1 MIMDTLTTTA
11 PVEDVAKPDSFKDL
25 GFETLDKEEAKQ
37 AEIKKQLEIQS
48 KHRKKFYKSS
58 WSIFLFLILSWFGIY
73 SWLNMRLVNNL
84 VLTDWE
90 KNQIK
95 LSPVMSLYEKLP
107 NNNPQTTIQ
116 PITNTGG
123 LSTDRQNFDQIV
135 GSNRFLYEKKIES
148 DKKIINLLDSAKNVD
163 KDIDIQSQE
172 YISNWYYPKQ
182 LSDNVR
188 EGEIQKPII
197 TIESIKLSTAL
208 QFYGLL
214 NDFKEEYAAR
224 LWLSKQVSDAYLNY
238 YKSIA
243 DTDILKY
250 VQMCY
255 MNPYIWDN
263 DGTCKNEQDFISYF
277 ITRHKENMSRIKI
290 YSNGQEFSLID
301 LKDESSLSNISKNF
315 VVLMDLLIQKLDKEK
330 LPALVI
336 TFNNFNPQTSTIKF
350 SIEINSFDSTYEQLR
365 GNVANITSPHEFMV
379 TNLINLIR
387 QSRLIKSENI
397 KIQNQT
403 IQTTNVKEW
412 NLIYKKYTSKYD
424 FELPVQKN
432 VEREVSDFDFN

>member
-1 MIMDTLTTTA
+1 MEPNSISQTTTTT
-11 PVEDVAKPDSFKDL
+11 ETKSDSFKDL
-25 GFETLDKEEAKQ
+25 GFETLDKQELEQ
-37 AEIKKQLEIQS
+37 AEMKKKAELQALY
-48 KHRKKFYKSS
+48 RKKFYKNSS
-58 WSIFLFLILSWFGIY
+58 LIFLFLIITGFWIY
-73 SWLNMRLVNNL
+73 AWLNMRLVNNL
-84 VLTDWE
+84 VLNE
-90 KNQIK
+90 KEKTQVK
-95 LSPVMSLYEKLP
+95 ASPVMSIYEKIP
-107 NNNPQTTIQ
+107 SEKV
-116 PITNTGG
+116 TNIKEVISNTWT
-123 LSTDRQNFDQIV
+123 LSKDKENFAQIV
-135 GSNRFLYEKKIES
+135 DSNQFLYEKKEQL
-148 DKKIINLLDSAKNVD
+148 DWKLQNLLDWAK
-163 KDIDIQSQE
+163 KIDWEIDLQSQE

-188 EGEIQKPII
+188 DWEIQKPII

-214 NDFKEEYAAR
+214 NDFKDEYASR
-224 LWLSKQVSDAYLNY
+224 LGLSKQVSDAYLNY
-238 YKSIA
+238 YKSIS

-263 DGTCKNEQDFISYF
+263 DWTCKNEQDFVSYF
-277 ITRHKENMSRIKI
+277 ITRHKENMARIKLSSDWRDI
-290 YSNGQEFSLID
+290 SLID
-301 LKDESSLSNISKNF
+301 INDSSSVSSISKNF
-315 VVLMDLLIQKLDKEK
+315 VVLMELLIQKLDKEK

-336 TFNNFNPQTSTIKF
+336 TFNNFDPITSTIKF

-365 GNVANITSPHEFMV
+365 GNGVNVTSPHEFMV

-412 NLIYKKYTSKYD
+412 SLIYKKYTSKYD
-424 FELPVQKN
+424 FELPVQKS
-432 VEREVSDFDFN
+432 VEREVSDFDFNN